1 MEDFLPALR
10 QHGLDFETVSPQDWL
25 AALRGKEHDPKQV
38 PAVKLMSWW
47 ESKFRD
53 EEAKAQEGGRS
64 SRNNGGG
71 QELVFATEAAERGSS
86 ALREA
91 PNVIE
96 VGLVGKFLDYWQG
109 LDED

>member
-1 MEDFLPALR
+1 M
-10 QHGLDFETVSPQDWL
+10 PQDWL
-25 AALRGKEHDPKQV
+25 AQLRGKEHDPKQV

-53 EEAKAQEGGRS
+53 EEAKAQEGGQS

-71 QELVFATEAAERGSS
+71 QELVFATEGAEKDSS

-91 PNVIE
+91 PDVIE
-96 VGLVGKFLDYWQG
+96 VGLIGKFLDHWRE
-109 LDED
+109 LDEKN